1 MWKANVSRNRGGK
14 DKTIREVHKDA
25 EQKLAEFQSLVV
37 SAVSQPGPSK
47 KCFKG
52 PFINYCEGWV
62 RGFRGV
68 GLVFYSGE
76 KGWVLLFLEKKGGW
90 VSFKYYFKK

>member
-37 SAVSQPGPSK
+37 SAVSQPDQAKSVLNDYASIVLPSTTTPQ
-47 KCFKG
+47 G
-52 PFINYCEGWV
+52 ENYLPYCT
-62 RGFRGV
+62 
-68 GLVFYSGE
+68 
-76 KGWVLLFLEKKGGW
+76 KI
-90 VSFKYYFKK
+90 YF